1 MIEFLKTS
9 DKENIF
15 KSKKKNDTLHIELKK
30 MIVKTIHFA
39 KESVQMRKQWENTFR
54 ILNK

>member
-30 MIVKTIHFA
+30 NDS
-39 KESVQMRKQWENTFR
+39 EDNTFCKR
-54 ILNK
+54 ISANEKAVGKHLQNIK